1 MRTKFAKVLVTLFGL
16 ALSVDQALAICGP
29 SGTCYGGGG
38 GTAPAPE
45 IDGTAGIMALALV
58 ASVAGLLYN
67 RARK

>member
-1 MRTKFAKVLVTLFGL
+1 VSAMFAKVSTALLVV
-16 ALSVDQALAICGP
+16 ALSANQALAACVP
-29 SGTCYGGGG
+29 WLPCPGGGG
-38 GTAPAPE
+38 ASVPE